1 MKLLISFFISLI
13 LATTALGQTPFRFAF
28 EAQELFP
35 YYLGDNI
42 VKETKPGATIELM
55 QRLENYVDVE
65 VSFSRLSWKRALLA
79 LKAGRVDGIVASYK
93 PERTTY
99 GEFPVKDGTT
109 DQEKRL
115 DQSSYFL
122 YVMKNSGISWN
133 PETIKFKGVN
143 KGIGTPVGYS
153 IVGLLEKAGVRV
165 DEYGNSREN
174 LVKLAAGRL
183 DGAALI
189 EFDADHILMHEKSK
203 FPDVEKLSPALS
215 SKPYYL
221 MLSSQFVKSHPALS
235 KKIWDACEELR
246 KSHRQ
251 KILQRYLRMK
261 R

>member
-1 MKLLISFFISLI
+1 MKYLISLLIPLI
-13 LATTALGQTPFRFAF
+13 LATTATAQTPFRFAF

-35 YYLGDNI
+35 YYMGETI
-42 VKETKPGATIELM
+42 VKKTNPGATIELM
-55 QRLENYVDVE
+55 KQLENYVDVE
-65 VSFSRLSWKRALLA
+65 VSFSRLSWKRAFFA
-79 LKAGRVDGIVASYK
+79 LKSGRVDGIVASYK

-99 GEFPVKDGTT
+99 GEFPVKNGTT

-115 DQSSYFL
+115 DQASYFL
-122 YVMKNSGISWN
+122 YVMKNSGVSWD
-133 PETIKFKGVN
+133 PGAIKFKGVN

-183 DGAALI
+183 DGVALI
-189 EFDADHILMHEKSK
+189 EFDADHILMHEKII
-203 FPDVEKLSPALS
+203 FPGVEKLFPALS

-235 KKIWDACEELR
+235 KKIWDACEKLR
-246 KSHRQ
+246 KNHRQ
-251 KILQRYLRMK
+251 KILQKYLRMK

>member
-1 MKLLISFFISLI
+1 MKFLISFFMSLI
-13 LATTALGQTPFRFAF
+13 IATSATAKTPFRFVF
-28 EAQELFP
+28 EDQEVFP
-35 YYLGDNI
+35 YYLEESI
-42 VKETKPGATIELM
+42 VQETTPGATIELI
-55 QRLENYVDVE
+55 RLLEDYAEVK
-65 VSFSRLSWKRALLA
+65 VSFSRLSWKRAFLA
-79 LKAGRVDGIVASYK
+79 LKSGRVDGMVASYK

-109 DQEKRL
+109 DQEKRF

-122 YVMKNSGISWN
+122 YVMKNSGVSWD
-133 PETIKFKGVN
+133 PGAIKFKGVS

-183 DGAALI
+183 DGVALL
-189 EFDADHILMHEKSK
+189 EFDADHILMHEKSIS
-203 FPDVEKLSPALS
+203 PGVEKLSPALS

-221 MLSSQFVKSHPALS
+221 MLSSQFIKSHPALS
-235 KKIWDACEELR
+235 KQIWDACEKLR
-246 KSHRQ
+246 KNHRP
-251 KILQRYLRMK
+251 KILQKYLRMK